1 MKKVLSYIWGFIFEG
16 LAMSFI
22 AVVGAFVYVKVYLQD
37 FIGKFKK
44 KKKKN

>member
-1 MKKVLSYIWGFIFEG
+1 MKKVLNHIWGFIFEG

-22 AVVGAFVYVKVYLQD
+22 VVVGAFIYVKAHLQD
-37 FIGKFKK
+37 FIRIFKK